1 MKKITANLVKVGTKV
16 DVKASTNAATAVKAE
31 APELKRPELP
41 ADFCLDKKD
50 WDGNTTCYD
59 STSNNCKACKKDF
72 ADTAKACAER
82 AEFLRVS
89 EKGPKAKKAS
99 VSTGSRAG
107 KPTGVKIIDEGIL
120 AKLPPAEI
128 IASLAEVHYGDNT
141 EVGIKVAT
149 NRFDRHLKALRE
161 GNILSCNKIGPKE
174 LAYLTEKVA
183 PVIAKAEVAKKKV
196 VVASSER
203 LK

>member
-16 DVKASTNAATAVKAE
+16 DAKVSANVATAEKASE
-31 APELKRPELP
+31 PKRPEQP

-59 STSNNCKACKKDF
+59 ATSNNCKTCKKDF

-82 AEFLRVS
+82 AEFLKVS
-89 EKGPKAKKAS
+89 GKGPKAKKAS

-107 KPTGVKIIDEGIL
+107 KPTQVKIIDEGIL
-120 AKLPPAEI
+120 AKTPQAEI
-128 IASLAEVHYGDNT
+128 IANVAEVHYGGKNS

-149 NRFDRHLKALRE
+149 NRFDRHLKALKE
-161 GNILSCNKIGPKE
+161 GNILSCKKIGPKE
-174 LAYLTEKVA
+174 LAYLDAKVA
-183 PVIAKAEVAKKKV
+183 PVIAKAEVAKAKV
-196 VVASSER
+196 VVAKVER